1 MKAFTQSF
9 FEGLGIQIDAL
20 SVTEEGDDISINIET
35 PDSSLLIWQHGKNM
49 EVFKHLL
56 SRVAEKKLGK
66 YIHLHLE
73 VNDYMKS
80 KDERLFRFLESKI
93 AFVMS
98 TGKSIRIPN
107 LSAFERK
114 KAQNYIFEKKVEW
127 LSTKSEGE
135 WEERALMLMYSGPLV
150 NTTQVHNERSSS
162 SDIESLSLEGV
173 GI

>member
-1 MKAFTQSF
+1 MVFQTQLWVEFKKKFYIIRHMKAFIQSF
-9 FEGLGIQIDAL
+9 FEGLGIQVDSL
-20 SVTEEGDDISINIET
+20 TVVEEGDDIHIDIKT
-35 PDSSLLIWQHGKNM
+35 PDSALIIGQHGKNID
-49 EVFKHLL
+49 VFKHLL

-93 AFVMS
+93 AFAMS

-114 KAQNYIFEKKVEW
+114 KAHNYISEKKIEG
-127 LSTKSEGE
+127 LTTKSEGE
-135 WEERALMLMYSGPLV
+135 
-150 NTTQVHNERSSS
+150 
-162 SDIESLSLEGV
+162 
-173 GI
+173 